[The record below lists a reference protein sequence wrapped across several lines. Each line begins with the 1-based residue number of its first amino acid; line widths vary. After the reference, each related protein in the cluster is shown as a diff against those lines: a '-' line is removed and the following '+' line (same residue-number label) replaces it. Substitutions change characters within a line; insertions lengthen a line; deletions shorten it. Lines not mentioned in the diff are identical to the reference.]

1 MPPPPSPHCTGCVE
15 RRRRRRREPTGK
27 EHDSVS
33 GNGGN
38 EGGSGA
44 ASWHYQ
50 GPGLQ
55 DASRGLMQFR
65 VAAPS
70 QLRIQNKAP
79 KKKKRK
85 KKPSVQHVVILNAA
99 PVRNRH
105 LPPRGARTVRPTRRR
120 GKDGGCL
127 ACYDEERQTPLRA
140 ASSVATPPNVSTGNN
155 AKQGSCQWC
164 IRILATPPVL
174 SYNSDRRVGSMCTRV
189 RVAASFFLRHRL
201 ISPPPSGPGEW
212 VPHTV
217 CITVPLPLRRQCRR
231 TRKLLPVQALRLTS
245 HARRLQS
252 PPSPRTGASCCH
264 ISLVV
269 LLSLPTHG
277 TDQ

>member
-1 MPPPPSPHCTGCVE
+1 MRRGGLCNFGWRLPP
-15 RRRRRRREPTGK
+15 
-27 EHDSVS
+27 
-33 GNGGN
+33 NL
-38 EGGSGA
+38 GSKTK
-44 ASWHYQ
+44 HQ
-50 GPGLQ
+50 
-55 DASRGLMQFR
+55 
-65 VAAPS
+65 
-70 QLRIQNKAP
+70 

-174 SYNSDRRVGSMCTRV
+174 SCNSDRRVCSMCTRV
-189 RVAASFFLRHRL
+189 RVAATFFLRHRL

-231 TRKLLPVQALRLTS
+231 TRKLRPGPASHVSRPAPPISPFAPHWRLLLPYLARCASVPPDARYRSVVVIGGRRFVSPHTHADCRPQTARLTDPQAHRHR
-245 HARRLQS
+245 HA
-252 PPSPRTGASCCH
+252 TASCPKRP
-264 ISLVV
+264 
-269 LLSLPTHG
+269 LPP
-277 TDQ
+277 